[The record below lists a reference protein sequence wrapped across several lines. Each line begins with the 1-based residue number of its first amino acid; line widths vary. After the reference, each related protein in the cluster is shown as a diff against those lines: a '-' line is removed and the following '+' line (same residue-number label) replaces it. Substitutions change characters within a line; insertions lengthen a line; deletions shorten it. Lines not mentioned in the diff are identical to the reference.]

1 MIMIPSLGMNAFPG
15 FSEAYRNQMQNK
27 DILYS
32 S

>member
-1 MIMIPSLGMNAFPG
+1 MIMIPSLEMNAFPG
-15 FSEAYRNQMQNK
+15 FSEAYRKCIQNK